1 MQSSNEEKK
10 NAPAKQDSQQDA
22 ELSETWRALLGLQSA
37 QGTEDSP
44 AVQVEPV
51 AGDPWGH
58 LIQSQGMQS
67 IDLQKI
73 HLHEL
78 YPAASDDDI
87 EQALD
92 IMRESTGHLRALDK
106 QAREKDA

>member
-1 MQSSNEEKK
+1 MRSSNEEKK
-10 NAPAKQDSQQDA
+10 NNPAGQASQQDA
-22 ELSETWRALLGLQSA
+22 ELSETWRALLGLQSS
-37 QGTEDSP
+37 QDSEEQP
-44 AVQVEPV
+44 VVQVEPL

-78 YPAASDDDI
+78 YPAANDDV
-87 EQALD
+87 EHALN
-92 IMRESTGHLRALDK
+92 IMREATGQLPALDK